1 MTYVDYLSLHHMAF
15 GNNLLLNKRKIIM
28 AGEI

>member
-1 MTYVDYLSLHHMAF
+1 MAF

-28 AGEI
+28 AGEILCGKKNKNCLI